1 MKLTKSLVKKG
12 GKKSLKKSLKIKK
25 SKKGGKKSL
34 NTKKARKTRKMK
46 IKMKGGMEEGKTSEK
61 MQRAFDLY
69 DKSEEI
75 RKKAYENIHKD
86 TNKLA
91 MAIATG
97 LKPWNAQRN
106 KFGNFVGDYSDGIVY
121 EIFNNLDEY
130 EKIE

>member
-12 GKKSLKKSLKIKK
+12 GKKSLKKSLKMRKSKK
-25 SKKGGKKSL
+25 SVKKGGKKSL

-46 IKMKGGMEEGKTSEK
+46 GGKTSEE

-75 RKKAYENIHKD
+75 RKKAYENIHEG

-91 MAIATG
+91 MANATG
-97 LKPWNAQRN
+97 LKPWNAPRN

-121 EIFNNLDEY
+121 EIKNNLKKY
-130 EKIE
+130 EEIE